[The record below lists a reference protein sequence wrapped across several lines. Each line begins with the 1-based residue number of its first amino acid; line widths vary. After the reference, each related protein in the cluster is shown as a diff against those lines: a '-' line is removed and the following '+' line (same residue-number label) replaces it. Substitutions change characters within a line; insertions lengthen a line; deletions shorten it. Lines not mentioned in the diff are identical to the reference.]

1 MSPIC
6 VNPMPTASDSA
17 AIVMLRCEKP
27 ALAIIWK
34 PLTMMLPNIMTV
46 QPPST
51 ASGSEANT
59 RLTAGT
65 NPASTSTAAPVAMA
79 RRFTTPV
86 MATSPTFCEKE
97 VTGEQP
103 KQPDNVDTSPS
114 AATAPE
120 SSLSVGLRRRATA
133 VSAEQSPTVS
143 VADTRNRSV
152 MDRMA
157 EGLNSGITGIRA
169 GSDTSCMPANPEKS
183 TLPSGMATT

>member
-1 MSPIC
+1 
-6 VNPMPTASDSA
+6 
-17 AIVMLRCEKP
+17 
-27 ALAIIWK
+27 
-34 PLTMMLPNIMTV
+34 
-46 QPPST
+46 
-51 ASGSEANT
+51 
-59 RLTAGT
+59 
-65 NPASTSTAAPVAMA
+65 
-79 RRFTTPV
+79 
-86 MATSPTFCEKE
+86 MATRPTFCEKE

-143 VADTRNRSV
+143 VADTRN
-152 MDRMA
+152 MKCDGQDGA